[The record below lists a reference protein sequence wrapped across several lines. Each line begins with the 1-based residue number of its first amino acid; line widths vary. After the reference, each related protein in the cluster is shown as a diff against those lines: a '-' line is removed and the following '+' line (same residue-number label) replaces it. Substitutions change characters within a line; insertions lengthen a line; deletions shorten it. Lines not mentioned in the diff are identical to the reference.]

1 MIRIAEQFGLT
12 NLVYQKYT
20 GNAYL
25 YREMSKKEGY
35 TVALNTLKDHIL
47 SRYGIEVS
55 MEVERGARVL
65 SITVILT
72 Q

>member
-25 YREMSKKEGY
+25 YRTMSKQEGY

-47 SRYGIEVS
+47 QIHGIEVS
-55 MEVERGARVL
+55 LEVERSARVL
-65 SITVILT
+65 SITVIIT
-72 Q
+72 P